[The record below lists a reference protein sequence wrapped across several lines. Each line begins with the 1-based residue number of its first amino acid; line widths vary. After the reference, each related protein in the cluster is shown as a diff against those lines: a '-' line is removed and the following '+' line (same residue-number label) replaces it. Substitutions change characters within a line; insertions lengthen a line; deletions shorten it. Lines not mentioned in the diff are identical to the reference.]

1 VIFIQAILQNRSEK
15 QNQVNLQ
22 FTDNLHASVIF
33 LQAILQNRSPDLVTR
48 ENQKGGKL
56 SNNYIVFGQFLSSVK
71 NIVKILRFDLVL
83 FMIRQTDK

>member
-1 VIFIQAILQNRSEK
+1 M
-15 QNQVNLQ
+15 
-22 FTDNLHASVIF
+22 DNLHASVIF